1 MRDGAERQAG
11 LALPIVLV
19 LLAMAVML
27 GVAGL
32 RSALTA
38 ERLAGNFKA
47 SVQAGMAAE
56 AAASSGWSA
65 LKKPGDITVE
75 SSREVLDAL
84 TWHEFIDPARFQG
97 EPVRRGDCE
106 APIRCAYRYV
116 ADASRR
122 HLIVA
127 MGAVMDGDGRVRA
140 VSEPVRVTVVFS
152 RLAELFSRYALLA
165 DGTVVTGEGEASK
178 GRAHGNASRVREN
191 RVRIPDVDASPPE
204 DAVSLALE
212 ADENGQPRCRFEAV
226 GDLAGRVYHCAGR
239 LDIPVAAR
247 FHNATLVARG
257 DIHLAGEVG
266 REASV
271 DVAMLSGGDIHF
283 RAPGVARG
291 WFMAAG
297 DARLEAGALLEGAVI
312 AHGDI
317 HRSSGAV
324 VRHLVGDP
332 LLPHA
337 PREKRL
343 LRWES

>member
-1 MRDGAERQAG
+1 MRDGVERQAG

-27 GVAGL
+27 GAAGL

-38 ERLAGNFKA
+38 ERLAGNLKA

-56 AAASSGWSA
+56 AVASSGWSA

-75 SSREVLDAL
+75 SSREALDAL
-84 TWHEFIDPARFQG
+84 TWREFIDPSRFQG
-97 EPVRRGDCE
+97 EMARQGDCE
-106 APIRCAYRYV
+106 APIRCAYRLV
-116 ADASRR
+116 EDESQRR
-122 HLIVA
+122 FIVA
-127 MGAVMDGDGRVRA
+127 MGAVMEGDGRVRA

-165 DGTVVTGEGEASK
+165 DGTVVTGEGETSK
-178 GRAHGNASRVREN
+178 GRVHGNASRVGAN
-191 RVRIPDVDASPPE
+191 RVRIPDVDAAPPE
-204 DAVSLALE
+204 GAVSLALE

-226 GDLAGRVYHCAGR
+226 GDLAGRVYYCAGR
-239 LDIPVAAR
+239 LDISVVAR
-247 FHNATLVARG
+247 FHNATLVAQG
-257 DIHLAGEVG
+257 DVHLAGEVG
-266 REASV
+266 RAASV
-271 DVAMLSGGDIHF
+271 NVAMLSGGDIHF
-283 RAPGVARG
+283 QAPGRARG

-297 DARLEAGALLEGAVI
+297 DARLEAGAMLEGSVI

-317 HRSSGAV
+317 HQSSGAV

>member
-1 MRDGAERQAG
+1 MRDGVERQAG

-27 GVAGL
+27 GAAGL

-38 ERLAGNFKA
+38 ERLAGNLNA

-75 SSREVLDAL
+75 SSREALDAL
-84 TWHEFIDPARFQG
+84 TWREFIDPSRFQG
-97 EPVRRGDCE
+97 EVARQGDCE
-106 APIRCAYRYV
+106 APIRCAYRLV
-116 ADASRR
+116 EDDFQRR
-122 HLIVA
+122 FIVA
-127 MGAVMDGDGRVRA
+127 MGVVMEGDARVQA

-178 GRAHGNASRVREN
+178 GRVHGNASRVGEN
-191 RVRIPDVDASPPE
+191 RVRIPGVDTSPPE
-204 DAVSLALE
+204 GAVSLALE
-212 ADENGQPRCRFEAV
+212 ADENGQPRCHFEAV

-239 LDIPVAAR
+239 LDISVAAR
-247 FHNATLVARG
+247 FHNATLVAQG
-257 DIHLAGEVG
+257 DVHLAGEVG
-266 REASV
+266 REAFV
-271 DVAMLSGGDIHF
+271 DVAMLSSGDIHF
-283 RAPGVARG
+283 QAPGMARG

-297 DARLEAGALLEGAVI
+297 DARLEAGAMLEGSVI

-324 VRHLVGDP
+324 VRHLVGAP